1 MREICTKASV
11 LVEAL
16 PYIKEY
22 TGQTVVIK
30 YGGNA
35 MIDEELKQAV
45 MDDILLLNLIGVKV
59 VLVHGGGPDI
69 SKMLKKIGKESR
81 FVNGLRYTD
90 EETMEIVQM
99 SLCGKVNK
107 DLAAKLEGKG
117 VGLSG
122 LDGGLFTAV
131 PHTDFEKNDYGLVG
145 DIISVN
151 PKIVQD
157 TLDQGYIPVI
167 SSVAGGLKDGQSY
180 NINADAAA
188 AKMAAALKAK
198 KLILLTDVKGL
209 MRDPSDESTLIQDLK
224 ISQVPVLIKE
234 GVIKGGMIPKV
245 DCCIEAVR
253 QGVESVN
260 IQDGRVP
267 HSILMEL
274 LSNDGIGTMFI

>member
-1 MREICTKASV
+1 MKDLSNKASV

-22 TGQTVVIK
+22 LGQTVVIK

-35 MIDEELKQAV
+35 MVDEKLKQAV
-45 MDDILLLNLIGVKV
+45 MDDILLLNLIGVRV

-90 EETMEIVQM
+90 GETMEIVQM

-107 DLAAKLEGKG
+107 DLAAKLEGRG

-131 PHTDFEKNDYGLVG
+131 PHTDAQGNDYGLVG

-151 PKIVQD
+151 PAIVEG
-157 TLDQGYIPVI
+157 TLMAGCIPVV
-167 SSVAGGLKDGQSY
+167 SSVAGGRKAGQAY

-209 MRDPSDESTLIQDLK
+209 MRDPRDESTLIQELK
-224 ISQVPVLIKE
+224 ISQVPLLIKE

-245 DCCIEAVR
+245 ECCIEAVR

-260 IQDGRVP
+260 IQDGRIP

-274 LSNDGIGTMFI
+274 LSNDGIGTMFR